1 MPKHLKELMRLLRIE
16 LKEGLLVKLFSMFN
30 LKINRRMK
38 AGALK

>member
-38 AGALK
+38 AGTLK